1 MMDMLVM
8 ALACDLTAVATLQWS
23 DTEAKHTF
31 PWLGL
36 TEHHHFYQ
44 HDGGFRAGGVREDRH
59 LVLASSTCTCCSR
72 WQAVDMGGHSLLDES
87 VVFFGSELQDPPS
100 HGKTNMPFLLAGGG
114 GGLRTGRWL
123 KYGGRLAQR
132 PAGRRSCNL
141 FGDARQSFGDPEIL
155 TGRPIDFDSWSTP
168 GRRSGV
174 PDVRATVV
182 EPDRFGQPLLDR
194 GVPAERVAAV
204 LGAEHHHRQVRQVR
218 AGLLLAQ
225 ELLAVHPRHHH
236 VQHHDPVSRG
246 CSCSHSSASR
256 PSLAQWTL

>member
-31 PWLGL
+31 PWLDL
-36 TEHHHFYQ
+36 SDHHHFYQ
-44 HDGGFRAGGVREDRH
+44 HDGGFRAGGVRADLH

-123 KYGGRLAQR
+123 KYGGAAAQR
-132 PAGRRSCNL
+132 PAGLDPEPVRRPPAELRRSRIL
-141 FGDARQSFGDPEIL
+141 HRPARQ
-155 TGRPIDFDSWSTP
+155 P
-168 GRRSGV
+168 GLSGAQV
-174 PDVRATVV
+174 PDVQAWPMARSNRSKRMGFV
-182 EPDRFGQPLLDR
+182 
-194 GVPAERVAAV
+194 
-204 LGAEHHHRQVRQVR
+204 
-218 AGLLLAQ
+218 
-225 ELLAVHPRHHH
+225 
-236 VQHHDPVSRG
+236 
-246 CSCSHSSASR
+246 SHSLTDGCR
-256 PSLAQWTL
+256 PAALLRPGR